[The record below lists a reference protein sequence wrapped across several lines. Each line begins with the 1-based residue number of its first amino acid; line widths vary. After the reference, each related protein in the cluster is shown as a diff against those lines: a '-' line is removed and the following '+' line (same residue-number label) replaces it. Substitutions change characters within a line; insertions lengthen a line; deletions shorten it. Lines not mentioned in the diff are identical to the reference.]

1 MDLKLHLL
9 TVYLV
14 IGFILVSTESVMR
27 IGQLAAAAGV
37 SVQAVR
43 YYERRGLLKRPSRER
58 PSGYRD
64 YPAESV
70 EAVRLIKRLQGV
82 GFTLREVGQFVG
94 LLERPH
100 HDPAETRAVAL
111 AKVRA
116 MDEQIERLR
125 AMRGALNTLLKSCE
139 CCNPRPAGAGAKV
152 SGRVRRARR

>member
-1 MDLKLHLL
+1 
-9 TVYLV
+9 
-14 IGFILVSTESVMR
+14 MR

-43 YYERRGLLKRPSRER
+43 YYERRGLLKRPARVR

-82 GFTLREVGQFVG
+82 GFTLREVGQFAG
-94 LLERPH
+94 LLESPH

-116 MDEQIERLR
+116 MDEQIKRLR

-139 CCNPRPAGAGAKV
+139 CCNPRPPGVGKKV
-152 SGRVRRARR
+152 SGRVRRTRR